1 MILFMAKALRFISSF
16 HGQIDITYVC
26 QPIMQVYAYDCIE
39 NYLDL
44 ILSSKYCQNFDLV
57 ANQ

>member
-1 MILFMAKALRFISSF
+1 MILFMAKALRFLWSF

-26 QPIMQVYAYDCIE
+26 QHIMQVYAYDCIE
-39 NYLDL
+39 NCLDL
-44 ILSSKYCQNFDLV
+44 ILSSEYFDLL